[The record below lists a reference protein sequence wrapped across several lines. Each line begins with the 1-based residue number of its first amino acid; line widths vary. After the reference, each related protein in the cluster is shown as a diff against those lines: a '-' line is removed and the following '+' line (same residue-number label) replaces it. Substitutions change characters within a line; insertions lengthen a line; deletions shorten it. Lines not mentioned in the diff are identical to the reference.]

1 MAGSL
6 TPAPARLFVLA
17 VAISA
22 AAIFAGCSD
31 DGRIVEHV
39 ASTATPGLNED
50 LLLSQADEFAR
61 EFSPEPT
68 PTPTAVPSPT
78 PTPTA
83 EPVPPPTPVPE
94 PEAQVLTEDPAVP
107 GPEFGQALDHASDP
121 TDGTSPNLVGHTP
134 DGWQGAIVIT
144 SATGRRGSGP
154 IDVYGEH
161 YVSLAVANV
170 GGVGIGRDFFVD
182 LYFDDYL
189 VQRFPVRGSLD
200 AGRFVSWT
208 DYSHVGDLVRLSP
221 GRHTLRVVID
231 STELVT
237 ESDEMDNAYEVEIEL
252 VGEERDATQARQSGR
267 GVNLTL
273 YSPLEWG
280 VPLVASAHGSTLRI
294 DRGPY
299 EPIHAAPKV
308 LSGPLSVQADTF
320 VAYGITNSGNLS
332 HPGGVL
338 VDLYIDDTLI
348 LRDRWVHMIARQ
360 RVYRS
365 PWGGLNN
372 VVSLEP
378 GRHVLKVVVD
388 PNDLVAETDESD
400 NVFVRELTWS
410 DGPVGPDDSAAGE
423 PPEAEVPEVLLLPN
437 LVPGWLWEWDGP
449 IVVNSAAGTITDGPL
464 SIDEPVFVD
473 LVVYNESVRP
483 TDQDFVVDLFLDG
496 VRVNIVDLPGPTPA
510 KSFRIV
516 SDWDGLSRV
525 VRMTPGPHVLKMVID
540 PDDRVREADE
550 TDNVFEKRF
559 VWSTGPV
566 AGPTRTVYSEDELRE
581 AFSGLPDLLYSGD
594 PVLTD
599 EGEGDVERVLRV
611 ADAGFFL
618 ITGSSFRDER
628 INARVLSRPEYVAW
642 IDDTYRELFAVDDGS
657 NYEALARAREWDK
670 SISLAKKQRRFGV
683 IDIAV
688 DGDHPFGEVLNSL
701 VHELGH
707 ALQDRLNPGQT
718 EAGNSLELSAIR
730 EAQAQQLERVF
741 WLAVEEFTGERYT
754 RYPDYGG
761 YRTFVD
767 VSISADLSSFTT
779 SEHALGRMVQWT
791 AVLADPNLSGLRQE
805 LLNRGELSRSSAFAL
820 YLYLVSLD
828 ASVAVDYLGGLMP
841 ALGPVIPRM
850 AAITKSRL
858 ADLSSPLDEGSPY
871 LRHAALLSP

>member
-1 MAGSL
+1 MAGSF
-6 TPAPARLFVLA
+6 TSSVVRLFVLGVA
-17 VAISA
+17 VST
-22 AAIFAGCSD
+22 AAILAGCSD
-31 DGRIVEHV
+31 DGGIEDR
-39 ASTATPGLNED
+39 ATPTPTPGLNED
-50 LLLSQADEFAR
+50 LVLAQADEFAR
-61 EFSPEPT
+61 EFASVPT
-68 PTPTAVPSPT
+68 PTPTVVPSPT

-107 GPEFGQALDHASDP
+107 EPEFGQALEDSADL
-121 TDGTSPNLVGHTP
+121 TDGNGPNLVGHTP
-134 DGWQGAIVIT
+134 DGWPGPVVIA

-154 IDVYGEH
+154 IDLKGEQ

-170 GGVGIGRDFFVD
+170 GGAGIGRDFFVD
-182 LYFDDYL
+182 LYFDEYL
-189 VQRFPVRGSLD
+189 VQRFPIRGSLD

-208 DYSHVGDLVRLSP
+208 DYGHLGDLVQLAP
-221 GRHTLRVVID
+221 GRHTIRMVID
-231 STELVT
+231 STGLVA
-237 ESDEMDNAYEVEIEL
+237 ESDETDNVYEMTVDL
-252 VGEERDATQARQSGR
+252 VGEEPDAPQDRQSGR

-280 VPLVASAHGSTLRI
+280 VPLVASAYGSSLRI

-299 EPIHAAPKV
+299 EPIHAAPTE
-308 LSGPLSVQADTF
+308 LSGPLSVQGDTF
-320 VAYGITNSGNLS
+320 VAYGITNSGHLS

-365 PWGGLNN
+365 PWGGLNS

-410 DGPVGPDDSAAGE
+410 DGPIAPDDSAADE
-423 PPEAEVPEVLLLPN
+423 PTEPEVPEVLLLPN

-464 SIDEPVFVD
+464 SVDEPVFVD
-473 LVVYNESVRP
+473 LVVFNESIRP
-483 TDQDFVVDLFLDG
+483 VDQDFVVDLFFDG

-510 KSFRIV
+510 KSFRIA

-540 PDDRVREADE
+540 PDDRIREADE

-566 AGPTRTVYSEDELRE
+566 AAPTRTVYSEDDLRE
-581 AFSGLPDLLYSGD
+581 AFSGLADLLYSGD
-594 PVLTD
+594 PVVTD
-599 EGEGDVERVLRV
+599 DGEGDAERVLRV

-618 ITGSSFRDER
+618 VTGSSFRDER

-642 IDDTYRELFAVDDGS
+642 IDDTYREFFAVDDGS
-657 NYEALARAREWDK
+657 NYEALARGREWDK

-718 EAGNSLELSAIR
+718 EAGNHLELSAIR

-741 WLAVEEFTGERYT
+741 WLAVEEFTGERFT

-761 YRTFVD
+761 YRTFID
-767 VSISADLSSFTT
+767 VAISADLSSLGT
-779 SEHALGRMVQWT
+779 SEHALGRMIQWT
-791 AVLADPNLSGLRQE
+791 AVLADPNLSGLREE

-828 ASVAVDYLGGLMP
+828 SSVAVDYLGGLMR
-841 ALGPVIPRM
+841 ALGPVVPRM
-850 AAITKSRL
+850 AAIAKSRL
-858 ADLSSPLDEGSPY
+858 SDLPSPLEEGSPY